1 MLFLVEGERT
11 TSCIVTISDVRS
23 MWNRVGNRSE
33 TPISRLRA
41 NKEEVPDLGTPEKT
55 RRYRLLSFHYHVR
68 LALHDKIGSM
78 S

>member
-1 MLFLVEGERT
+1 
-11 TSCIVTISDVRS
+11 